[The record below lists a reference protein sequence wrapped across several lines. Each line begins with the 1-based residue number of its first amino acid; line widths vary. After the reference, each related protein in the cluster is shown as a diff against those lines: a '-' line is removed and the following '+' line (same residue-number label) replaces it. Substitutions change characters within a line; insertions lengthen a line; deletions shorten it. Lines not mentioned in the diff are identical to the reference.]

1 MIPPTSIDGTDITGV
16 TIDGTDVQEITV
28 DGNVVFTSAP
38 PVPTLPNSVV
48 HRWEVDKLGLSNG
61 ASVGTIPDQVG
72 NRDLFDGG
80 SPTYR
85 TNQINGVD
93 ALEYD
98 GNDDY
103 HDNTNVF
110 VGQPFYAVTV
120 IGVISDEAERMISR
134 SQNNGII
141 MATETAVTN
150 PQLTQWAGGPFAN
163 DNLVFKDNSP
173 AIFGAFYD
181 GSSSFTRVNGNQ
193 VGGQNPGSNN
203 MDGLRTAADN
213 DFSPAST
220 AFYFGELV
228 VLDNPSTQDILDI
241 DTILSA
247 KWGISV

>member
-1 MIPPTSIDGTDITGV
+1 MIPPTSIDGTDITGA
-16 TIDGTDVQEITV
+16 TIDGTDVTEITV
-28 DGNVVFTSAP
+28 DGDVVFTPAP
-38 PVPTLPNSVV
+38 PVPSLPNSVV

-72 NRDLFDGG
+72 NRDLSNGG

-85 TNQINGVD
+85 TNEINGVD

-98 GNDDY
+98 GVDDY

-120 IGVISDEAERMISR
+120 IGVIDPFAERIISR
-134 SQNNGII
+134 SQSNGII
-141 MATETAVTN
+141 MSTTSPTN
-150 PQLTQWAGGPFAN
+150 SPFNQWAGSGFVN
-163 DNLVFKDNSP
+163 TNLVFANNSP
-173 AIFGAFYD
+173 AIFGAFFD
-181 GSSSFTRVNGNQ
+181 GSNSFTRVNGNQ
-193 VGGQNPGSNN
+193 VGGGNPGSNN
-203 MDGLRTAADN
+203 MDGLRLAADS

-241 DTILSA
+241 DTILSN